1 MERLVNERALSD
13 LIIESSAD
21 GIIVVDTELRYIVWN
36 PAIESI
42 HGKTCNEVVGKTVFD
57 VDPGF
62 ANHQIGDAWRRA
74 ISGQR
79 AEIRDFR
86 FFSRARSADVIYDAD
101 FTPLYSPARAIVG
114 AICVLHEITDRR
126 RAEET
131 LRQAQKMEAIGQL
144 TAGVAH
150 DFNNILQVI
159 LGNLTMIQ
167 RWLPQGRDES
177 KLAPLVAAAI
187 HAGNRAAT
195 LTAQL
200 LAFSRRQPLQP
211 KPLDVNRLLGGMS
224 ELLHHAL
231 GETVE
236 VETMF
241 AEGVW
246 QTMADA
252 NQLESAV
259 LNLAVNA
266 RDAMPNGGK
275 LMIETTN
282 AFLDEAFA
290 TSEPDLR
297 AGQYVVIAV
306 TDTGSG
312 MPPEVVAKAF
322 DPFFTTK
329 DIGQGTGL
337 GLAQVYGFIKQ
348 SGGHAKIYSEPGAG
362 STVKLYLPRLAAS
375 VDAEPAS
382 AGAETL
388 SPTRGKE
395 AILVVE
401 DEEDVRALVA
411 DMLRELGY
419 DVLEA
424 GDGQAALGLLYKRP
438 DIRLL
443 FTDVGLPGGIDGRQL
458 AERARVN
465 RPDLIIL
472 YTSGYAR
479 NAIVHQDRLDP
490 GIEVINKP
498 FTYAALAA
506 RIREALDRAL

>member
-1 MERLVNERALSD
+1 VERLVSEQSLSD

-21 GIIVVDTELRYIVWN
+21 GIIVVDKELRYLVWN

-42 HGKTCNEVVGKTVFD
+42 HGKTRSDVLGKTVFD

-62 ANHQIGDAWRRA
+62 AHHEVGHAWRKA

-86 FFSRARSADVIYDAD
+86 FFSRARKADVVYDAD
-101 FTPLYSPARAIVG
+101 FTPLYSHAGAIVG
-114 AICVLHEITDRR
+114 AICMLHEITDRR

-131 LRQAQKMEAIGQL
+131 LRQAQKMESIGQL

-167 RWLPQGRDES
+167 RRLPPDRDEAR
-177 KLAPLVAAAI
+177 LAAPITAAI
-187 HAGNRAAT
+187 RAGNRAAS

-200 LAFSRRQPLQP
+200 LAFSRRQRLQP
-211 KPLDVNRLLGGMS
+211 KRVDVNRLIAGMS
-224 ELLHHAL
+224 EMLHPSL

-236 VETMF
+236 IEAAF
-241 AEGVW
+241 AEGLW

-266 RDAMPNGGK
+266 RDAMPNGGT
-275 LMIETTN
+275 LMIETAN
-282 AFLDEAFA
+282 VFVDEACA
-290 TSEPDLR
+290 TKEPELR
-297 AGQYVVIAV
+297 AGQYVAIAV
-306 TDTGSG
+306 IDTGAG

-322 DPFFTTK
+322 DPFYTTK

-348 SGGHAKIYSEPGAG
+348 SGGHAKIHSELGKG
-362 STVKLYLPRLAAS
+362 TTVKLYLPRVAAS
-375 VDAEPAS
+375 MDAEEAPA
-382 AGAETL
+382 AANTL
-388 SPTRGKE
+388 SFKRGKE
-395 AILVVE
+395 TILIVE
-401 DEEDVRALVA
+401 DEKDVRTLVVQ
-411 DMLRELGY
+411 MLRELGY

-424 GDGQAALGLLYKRP
+424 GDGQTALGLLDERP

-443 FTDVGLPGGIDGRQL
+443 FTDVGLPGGINGRQL
-458 AERARVN
+458 AERARAR
-465 RPDLIIL
+465 RPDLGVL
-472 YTSGYAR
+472 YTSGYAPS
-479 NAIVHQDRLDP
+479 AMVHQARPDL
-490 GIEVINKP
+490 GIDVIKKP
-498 FTYAALAA
+498 FTYTALAA
-506 RIREALDRAL
+506 RVREVLDRTV